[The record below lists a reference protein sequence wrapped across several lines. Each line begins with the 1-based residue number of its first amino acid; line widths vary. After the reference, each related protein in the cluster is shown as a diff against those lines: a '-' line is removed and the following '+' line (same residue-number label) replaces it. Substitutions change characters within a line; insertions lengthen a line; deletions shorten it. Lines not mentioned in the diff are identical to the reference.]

1 MTGSMTSGSLN
12 SSTPAG
18 RVVTVVPV
26 VRSEGGRK
34 EISVERWGR
43 WEAGILYE
51 GRRGTHMLI

>member
-1 MTGSMTSGSLN
+1 MTSGSLN